1 MNVILVMVLCSSV
14 ENSCMPPITY
24 PTLYE
29 DSYTCMVDGYKKS
42 LNQTL
47 KLGKDDVNKLGL
59 YIKFG
64 CQKAQ
69 GV

>member
-1 MNVILVMVLCSSV
+1 MNVILVMVLCSAV

-24 PTLYE
+24 PTSYE

-42 LNQTL
+42 IEQTIE
-47 KLGKDDVNKLGL
+47 LGQEQVNKLGL

>member
-1 MNVILVMVLCSSV
+1 MS
-14 ENSCMPPITY
+14 PITY
-24 PTLYE
+24 QIAYE

-42 LNQTL
+42 IEQTIE
-47 KLGKDDVNKLGL
+47 LGQEQVNKLGL

>member
-1 MNVILVMVLCSSV
+1 VNVILVMVLCSSV
-14 ENSCMPPITY
+14 ENSCMPPITHT
-24 PTLYE
+24 TLYE
-29 DSYTCMVDGYKKS
+29 DSYSCMIDGYKKS
-42 LNQTL
+42 IDQTL

-64 CQKAQ
+64 CQKSQ

>member
-1 MNVILVMVLCSSV
+1 MNVILVMVLCSSIQ
-14 ENSCMPPITY
+14 NSCMPPITY
-24 PTLYE
+24 QIAYE

-42 LNQTL
+42 IEQTIE
-47 KLGKDDVNKLGL
+47 LGQEQVNKLGL